1 MRTFAAAVTTSFGSS
16 TNRPGQ
22 SDLLFAAIFSAASAA
37 SARLEPLRLFV
48 LSLRSIPGRGA
59 TGAIGVDLTSLTRT

>member
-22 SDLLFAAIFSAASAA
+22 PDLLFAAIFSAANAA
-37 SARLEPLRLFV
+37 SARLREPSAFSYLPCARNRLAKLFR
-48 LSLRSIPGRGA
+48 LWP
-59 TGAIGVDLTSLTRT
+59 TSG